1 MNFQGLSSPSSTTI
15 LDLEE
20 FQEIG
25 LNNWSDLFMPF
36 FSPLCKRQ
44 LSEMAFGVIVT
55 AICGA
60 GVLLEPSFAPAKPY
74 FEDGYLGLTQEE
86 LRQKLGTPMA
96 VRSRKAALRV
106 FSYYT
111 FPDWEKYFK
120 NLVSPG
126 NGEDVYT
133 FVRDGI
139 QVRYSFVYIPDLSLR
154 EGTNTSTLHVQR
166 CEVEFSPAVSL
177 GKIPSLVPEF
187 VPPTENSA
195 PAFRSNLWVLIFKG
209 PPSPEADFIVK
220 EPGKEKLSWTL
231 AYQMFAI
238 NGIPNSLS
246 LQTPIDRLE
255 ITTQSFQVV
264 RDRQR
269 LTHEPILNPYSPEF
283 QERPPAPLPTKKSIP
298 HPHYED

>member
-1 MNFQGLSSPSSTTI
+1 
-15 LDLEE
+15 
-20 FQEIG
+20 
-25 LNNWSDLFMPF
+25 
-36 FSPLCKRQ
+36 
-44 LSEMAFGVIVT
+44 MALAIIVT
-55 AICGA
+55 TLDGA
-60 GVLLEPSFAPAKPY
+60 GILLWPSLSPAKPY

-86 LRQKLGTPMA
+86 LRETLGTPMA
-96 VRSRKAALRV
+96 VRFRKAALRV

-133 FVRDGI
+133 YVRDGI
-139 QVRYSFVYIPDLSLR
+139 QVRYSFIYIPDLNSS
-154 EGTNTSTLHVQR
+154 ESQDIPTLYVQR
-166 CEVEFSPAVSL
+166 CEVEFSPAVPL

-220 EPGKEKLSWTL
+220 ERGKEKLSWSL

-238 NGIPNSLS
+238 NGIPNYLS
-246 LQTPIDRLE
+246 PQTPIDRLE
-255 ITTQSFQVV
+255 ITAQSLQLVKA
-264 RDRQR
+264 RQQ

-283 QERPPAPLPTKKSIP
+283 QQRPPPPSPTIKPIP
-298 HPHYED
+298 QPNYED

>member
-1 MNFQGLSSPSSTTI
+1 MT
-15 LDLEE
+15 
-20 FQEIG
+20 
-25 LNNWSDLFMPF
+25 F
-36 FSPLCKRQ
+36 FSQFCKRP
-44 LSEMAFGVIVT
+44 LSYVALVFMITTWVGS
-55 AICGA
+55 
-60 GVLLEPSFAPAKPY
+60 GVLLWPSHSPAKPY

-86 LRQKLGTPMA
+86 LRQTLGTPMA

-133 FVRDGI
+133 YVRDGI
-139 QVRYSFVYIPDLSLR
+139 QVRYSFVYIPDLNLR
-154 EGTNTSTLHVQR
+154 ENQDIPTLYVQR
-166 CEVEFSPAVSL
+166 CEVEFSPAVPL

-220 EPGKEKLSWTL
+220 EQGKEKLSWSL

-238 NGIPNSLS
+238 NGIPNYLS
-246 LQTPIDRLE
+246 IQTPIDRLE
-255 ITTQSFQVV
+255 ITTQSLQIVKV
-264 RDRQR
+264 RQK

-283 QERPPAPLPTKKSIP
+283 QQRPPAPSPTIKSIP
-298 HPHYED
+298 QPHYED

>member
-1 MNFQGLSSPSSTTI
+1 
-15 LDLEE
+15 
-20 FQEIG
+20 
-25 LNNWSDLFMPF
+25 MP
-36 FSPLCKRQ
+36 LAVI
-44 LSEMAFGVIVT
+44 MAI
-55 AICGA
+55 ICSA
-60 GVLLEPSFAPAKPY
+60 GVLLGPSLSPAKPY
-74 FEDGYLGLTQEE
+74 FEDGYLGMTQEE
-86 LRQKLGTPMA
+86 LRQTLGTPMA

-133 FVRDGI
+133 FNRDGI
-139 QVRYSFVYIPDLSLR
+139 QIRYSFVYIPDLSLR
-154 EGTNTSTLHVQR
+154 EGIDTPTLYVQR
-166 CEVEFSPAVSL
+166 CEVEFSPAVPL
-177 GKIPSLVPEF
+177 EKIPSLVPEF

-220 EPGKEKLSWTL
+220 EQGKEKLSWSL

-238 NGIPNSLS
+238 NGIPNYLS

-255 ITTQSFQVV
+255 ITTQSLQVV
-264 RDRQR
+264 KARQR

-283 QERPPAPLPTKKSIP
+283 QQRPPAPSPAQKSIP
-298 HPHYED
+298 QPHYED

>member
-1 MNFQGLSSPSSTTI
+1 MT
-15 LDLEE
+15 
-20 FQEIG
+20 
-25 LNNWSDLFMPF
+25 F
-36 FSPLCKRQ
+36 FSPICKRR
-44 LSEMAFGVIVT
+44 LSGVVLTILGVTVCGIGAFLCT
-55 AICGA
+55 
-60 GVLLEPSFAPAKPY
+60 PYSQAKSY

-111 FPDWEKYFK
+111 YPDWEKYFK

-133 FVRDGI
+133 YIRDGI
-139 QVRYSFVYIPDLSLR
+139 QVRYSFSYIPDLN
-154 EGTNTSTLHVQR
+154 EGTDIPTLYVQR

-177 GKIPSLVPEF
+177 EKIPSLVPEF
-187 VPPTENSA
+187 VPPTDNSA

-220 EPGKEKLSWTL
+220 EIGKEKFSWSL
-231 AYQMFAI
+231 AFQMFAI
-238 NGIPNSLS
+238 EGIPNHFS

-255 ITTQSFQVV
+255 ITTQSLQVV
-264 RDRQR
+264 LARQR

-283 QERPPAPLPTKKSIP
+283 QNRPPPASPARKSIP

>member
-1 MNFQGLSSPSSTTI
+1 MGFLGNRITI
-15 LDLEE
+15 NV
-20 FQEIG
+20 G
-25 LNNWSDLFMPF
+25 LFMTCLSPF
-36 FSPLCKRQ
+36 CKRQ
-44 LSEMAFGVIVT
+44 FFGVALATIVAT
-55 AICGA
+55 ICDVSSVFG
-60 GVLLEPSFAPAKPY
+60 PSLSIAKPY

-86 LRQKLGTPMA
+86 LRQTLGTPMA

-111 FPDWEKYFK
+111 YPDWEKYFK

-133 FVRDGI
+133 YVRDGI
-139 QVRYSFVYIPDLSLR
+139 QVRYSFVYIPDLNGGK
-154 EGTNTSTLHVQR
+154 EVPTLYVQR

-177 GKIPSLVPEF
+177 EKIPSLVPEF
-187 VPPTENSA
+187 VPPTEPSA
-195 PAFRSNLWVLIFKG
+195 PAFRSNLWVLLFKG

-220 EPGKEKLSWTL
+220 EQGKEKLSWSL

-238 NGIPNSLS
+238 NGIPNYFSI
-246 LQTPIDRLE
+246 QTPIDRLE
-255 ITTQSFQVV
+255 ITAQSLQVV
-264 RDRQR
+264 KARQR

-283 QERPPAPLPTKKSIP
+283 QQSSQVPSPIKKPIP

>member
-1 MNFQGLSSPSSTTI
+1 MT
-15 LDLEE
+15 
-20 FQEIG
+20 
-25 LNNWSDLFMPF
+25 F
-36 FSPLCKRQ
+36 FSTLCKRQ
-44 LSEMAFGVIVT
+44 VYGLTLAIIVT
-55 AICGA
+55 TICST
-60 GVLLEPSFAPAKPY
+60 GVLLRPSNSTAKPY

-86 LRQKLGTPMA
+86 LRQRLGTPMA

-133 FVRDGI
+133 FIRDGT

-154 EGTNTSTLHVQR
+154 EGTEPPTLYVQR

-177 GKIPSLVPEF
+177 EKIPSLVPEF

-195 PAFRSNLWVLIFKG
+195 QAFRSNLWVLIFKG
-209 PPSPEADFIVK
+209 TPSPEADFIVK
-220 EPGKEKLSWTL
+220 EQGKEKLSWSL

-255 ITTQSFQVV
+255 ITTQSLQIV
-264 RDRQR
+264 RGRQR

-283 QERPPAPLPTKKSIP
+283 QQRPPTPLPTKKSIP

>member
-1 MNFQGLSSPSSTTI
+1 
-15 LDLEE
+15 
-20 FQEIG
+20 
-25 LNNWSDLFMPF
+25 MPF
-36 FSPLCKRQ
+36 FSPLCKTQ
-44 LSEMAFGVIVT
+44 LSRTTIGVIV
-55 AICGA
+55 AIICSA
-60 GVLLEPSFAPAKPY
+60 EILLGPSLSPAKSY

-139 QVRYSFVYIPDLSLR
+139 QVRYSFTYIPDLSLR
-154 EGTNTSTLHVQR
+154 KDTESPTLYVQR
-166 CEVEFSPAVSL
+166 CEVEFSPAVPL

-209 PPSPEADFIVK
+209 PPAPEADFIVK
-220 EPGKEKLSWTL
+220 EPGKEKLSWSL

-255 ITTQSFQVV
+255 ISTQSLQVV
-264 RDRQR
+264 RNRQR

-283 QERPPAPLPTKKSIP
+283 QERPPIPLPTKKSIP
-298 HPHYED
+298 QPHYED